1 MSSIAR
7 TESVVSRGLKTL
19 SFSVGKYNHI
29 QKRPFGVWCGRRRR
43 GVGREMVDPERL
55 WREGDRFWPWEEGGC
70 RTGVWDVGE
79 GDSKGAGGREGG
91 SC

>member
-19 SFSVGKYNHI
+19 SFSVGEYDHI
-29 QKRPFGVWCGRRRR
+29 QKRPFGARCGRRR
-43 GVGREMVDPERL
+43 GVGCEMVDPERL
-55 WREGDRFWPWEEGGC
+55 WREGDRFRPWEEGGC
-70 RTGVWDVGE
+70 RTGVWDVEE
-79 GDSKGAGGREGG
+79 GDGQGAEGREGG